1 MPQVVLDGRL
11 GKECLQLT
19 NTEYILSNWKV
30 GFEEIDLGQTG
41 ERSVFGISY
50 ILFAGLWLGSVSCS
64 ILWRLSKSL
73 SRQRITCTDS
83 WWTFR
88 APGNKRAHSLQ
99 HTPEGRRL
107 APHAPHWTRETLW
120 QLKKALVW

>member
-50 ILFAGLWLGSVSCS
+50 HSF
-64 ILWRLSKSL
+64 R
-73 SRQRITCTDS
+73 
-83 WWTFR
+83 WT
-88 APGNKRAHSLQ
+88 
-99 HTPEGRRL
+99 L
-107 APHAPHWTRETLW
+107 AW
-120 QLKKALVW
+120 KCFV